1 MDPVHKALIAWHEAN
16 EKAKLAE
23 EALAEALRLEL
34 SGGPTVDVSVLHE
47 VARRRAAADQKLSAS
62 IQAMSEPKQE
72 ARLQ

>member
-1 MDPVHKALIAWHEAN
+1 MDPLHKALSAWREAN

-34 SGGPTVDVSVLHE
+34 SGGPTVDLSVLHE
-47 VARRRAAADQKLSAS
+47 VARLRAQADQKLAAS